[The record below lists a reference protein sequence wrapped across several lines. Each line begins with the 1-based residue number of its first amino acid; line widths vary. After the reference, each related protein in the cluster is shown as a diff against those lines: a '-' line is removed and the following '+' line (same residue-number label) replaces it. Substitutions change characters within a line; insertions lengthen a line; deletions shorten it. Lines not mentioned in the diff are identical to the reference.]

1 MYQQLNYNYQRIYK
15 LLDMQMYQNHI
26 YLQYFDFN
34 NKRSHV
40 EVFDKYFDK
49 KIGDL
54 SHLVES
60 AQDIKIFSDLTGVFL
75 SVRKKNNFETK
86 NHSTEDYFQ
95 LTSLIN
101 EISIHYTPFK
111 HHEET
116 IEDFFSVLKKDYNH
130 LIQLKNDLIK
140 EHKFKESSEIQ
151 NQI

>member
-1 MYQQLNYNYQRIYK
+1 MN
-15 LLDMQMYQNHI
+15 
-26 YLQYFDFN
+26 YLQEKKQILELKLN
-34 NKRSHV
+34 LTIILM
-40 EVFDKYFDK
+40 DKTECIRNQQYEK
-49 KIGDL
+49 
-54 SHLVES
+54 
-60 AQDIKIFSDLTGVFL
+60 ASDLRMKEKEL
-75 SVRKKNNFETK
+75 LQRLDNKNQELMSLQNNFETK

-151 NQI
+151 NQILGIGRFLEEKKDIGS